1 MSDCKKC
8 QDLFCEAFYE
18 ELNAEQKNF
27 LESHISVCEGCESE
41 YAEVTSTLKVMEKR
55 ARPEPEQAY
64 WNGYWNKLARRM
76 EEEKTLT
83 PKPESWWR
91 TFIRAFTFA
100 PKWAFQTAAA
110 LSLVVLGIYLGKMIF
125 SPSVPGVQQARQLPA
140 VTSQVEQSAE
150 YIHRA
155 HNYIERSKLILL
167 ALINFDPE
175 TEDSY
180 ALDLPYQQQVS
191 RELVREA
198 SFLKQGIADS
208 DQRRLRDLIADLEVI
223 LLQIANLES
232 ENDFEAIELVKEGVD
247 SRGILLQIHV
257 TDFRQS
263 TKARDKTTP
272 SPTASDT
279 FRNM

>member
-1 MSDCKKC
+1 MSECKKC
-8 QDLFCEAFYE
+8 QYLFCEAFYE
-18 ELNAEQKNF
+18 ELDAEQKNF
-27 LESHISVCEGCESE
+27 LETHISVCEGCESE
-41 YAEVTSTLKVMEKR
+41 YDEMTSTLKVMEKR

-64 WNGYWNKLARRM
+64 WNSYWNKLARRM

-83 PKPESWWR
+83 PKTESWWR
-91 TFIRAFTFA
+91 TFIRAFAFA
-100 PKWAFQTAAA
+100 PKWAVQTAAA
-110 LSLVVLGIYLGKMIF
+110 LVLVVLGVYLGKMIF
-125 SPSVPGVQQARQLPA
+125 SPSASTIQQARQLPA
-140 VTSQVEQSAE
+140 VASQAEPNVEYVQ
-150 YIHRA
+150 RA
-155 HNYIERSKLILL
+155 QNYIERSKLILL

-180 ALDLPYQQQVS
+180 ALDLPYQQQLS

-232 ENDFEAIELVKEGVD
+232 EHDFEAIELVKEGVD

-263 TKARDKTTP
+263 TKVRDKTTP

-279 FRNM
+279 LLNM

>member
-8 QDLFCEAFYE
+8 QDLFGEAFYE
-18 ELNAEQKNF
+18 ELNAEQKKF
-27 LESHISVCEGCESE
+27 LENHISICEGCESE
-41 YAEVTSTLKVMEKR
+41 YAEMTSALKVMEKR

-83 PKPESWWR
+83 PKSESWWR
-91 TFIRAFTFA
+91 AFTFV
-100 PKWAFQTAAA
+100 PKWAYQTAAA
-110 LSLVVLGIYLGKMIF
+110 LLLVSLGVFFGRMVF
-125 SPSVPGVQQARQLPA
+125 SPPVSDTKQAHRPGLISQQGPGVELASRTQ
-140 VTSQVEQSAE
+140 
-150 YIHRA
+150 
-155 HNYIERSKLILL
+155 NYIERSKLMLL
-167 ALINFDPE
+167 AIVNFDPE

-180 ALDLPYQQQVS
+180 ALNLPYQQQVS

-208 DQRRLRDLIADLEVI
+208 DQRRLGDLIADLEVI
-223 LLQIANLES
+223 LLQIANLELES
-232 ENDFEAIELVKEGVD
+232 DLEAIELVKIGVD

-263 TKARDKTTP
+263 TKGKDKTTP
-272 SPTASDT
+272 SPTVSDS
-279 FRNM
+279 FLNM